1 MSKRTE
7 WASSL
12 QVLLALAAR
21 VAAQLL
27 QRAAQDAL
35 DGEAPVERRVGVL
48 EDDLQRAHVVAPA
61 LGDLLL
67 ERLPVELDDRA
78 LVGLDEAEQRARE
91 RRLAAAGL
99 ADQAERLAR
108 PQDEVDVVHRA
119 DVVALLAEGL
129 AQALGADHRLG
140 VLVDRLE
147 RGLLRR
153 RPRQLVRLLPE
164 VAAAVAPAAEVV
176 ERRLLLRA
184 DLLRE
189 PAAVDE
195 HAGRQVGA
203 ELRQEAGDRV
213 QPLLVLAHA
222 AARQAAQQ
230 ADRVGVAR
238 VVEDV
243 VDRAL
248 LDEPPR
254 VEHADA
260 VAHLRDH
267 VEVVADEQDARAEL
281 LAQRGDEVEHLG
293 LDRGVEA
300 RSSAR
305 RGSAA
310 SGPWPA
316 PWR

>member
-1 MSKRTE
+1 MSSTARMS
-7 WASSL
+7 WPSWRN
-12 QVLLALAAR
+12 VLFRLSARITGSALWST
-21 VAAQLL
+21 
-27 QRAAQDAL
+27 
-35 DGEAPVERRVGVL
+35 
-48 EDDLQRAHVVAPA
+48 
-61 LGDLLL
+61 
-67 ERLPVELDDRA
+67 
-78 LVGLDEAEQRARE
+78 GLN
-91 RRLAAAGL
+91 AAGCG
-99 ADQAERLAR
+99 R
-108 PQDEVDVVHRA
+108 RA
-119 DVVALLAEGL
+119 
-129 AQALGADHRLG
+129 
-140 VLVDRLE
+140 
-147 RGLLRR
+147 
-153 RPRQLVRLLPE
+153 RQLVRLLPE

-281 LAQRGDEVEHLG
+281 LAQHRHEVEHLG
-293 LDRGVEA
+293 LDRRVEPGGRLVEDQQRRVLGQRHRDDHALLHAA
-300 RSSAR
+300 RELVRVAAHHAVRVGDLHLAR
-305 RGSAA
+305 ASPAPARAA
-310 SGPWPA
+310 SLGL
-316 PWR
+316 RRRRS